1 LLPKKKPF
9 MALSKLAFGSFTL
22 ASQLPYSWL
31 FLVPK
36 YVIALV
42 LLAALTACTTNKTTA
57 TPAEVVAARHVE
69 PTPPFVALLTMVNS
83 KSGAGEHSALVIN
96 GSQMVIYDPA
106 GSFQEERVGLVRAED
121 VLYGVRPELVSYY
134 NSYHARNGYFVRMQ
148 RLDISAVEAEQLIA
162 GAQARGAVPQLT
174 CGIAVSDILNDLPRF
189 SNIRTTI
196 VPGGVMRRFG
206 QIDGVVAT
214 DIIEDDVGQNYR

>member
-1 LLPKKKPF
+1 
-9 MALSKLAFGSFTL
+9 M
-22 ASQLPYSWL
+22 
-31 FLVPK
+31 PK
-36 YVIALV
+36 YVLALA

-57 TPAEVVAARHVE
+57 TPAEVMAARHVE
-69 PTPPFVALLTMVNS
+69 ATPPFVALLTMVNS

-106 GSFQEERVGLVRAED
+106 GSFREDRVGLVRAED

-148 RLDISAVEAEQLIA
+148 QLDISAAEAEQLIA

-196 VPGGVMRRFG
+196 APGGVMRRFG
-206 QIDGVVAT
+206 QIDGVIAS
-214 DIIEDDVGQNYR
+214 DIIEDDIGQNYR